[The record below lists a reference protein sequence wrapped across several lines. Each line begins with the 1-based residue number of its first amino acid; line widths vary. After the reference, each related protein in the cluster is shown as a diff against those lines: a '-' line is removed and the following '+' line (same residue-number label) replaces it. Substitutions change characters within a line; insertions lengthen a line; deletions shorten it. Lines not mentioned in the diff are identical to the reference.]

1 MVLQKIIKYYSVNP
15 WVSPVVL
22 VNKADKAMRLCIDYR
37 KAN

>member
-1 MVLQKIIKYYSVNP
+1 MVLWKIIKYNSVSP

-22 VNKADKAMRLCIDYR
+22 VNKPDKAMRLCIDYR